1 MLAAGLRVV
10 SGTHAGEVIQLNSRK
25 FLIGREQDCHLRPNS
40 EMVSRHHCAFSLDE
54 FSVRL
59 RDLGST
65 NGTMVNGQRIRSEV
79 VLESGDRV
87 VIGNLDFVVEISQE
101 QRAAEDSVTRA
112 STEVVAVQE
121 TQATDPV
128 VPQQQ
133 PPQVPAGGDTVVL
146 PVQGMMPPGQ
156 PFPGMMPQMGYPP
169 GYGMQ
174 SPMVPGFGQVY
185 PGMMYPQIGA
195 GMPGQQP
202 AMMPGQPQSAETQAE
217 PKPPTVD
224 VALPDP
230 SETGVKEQPTGQSKG
245 STGSDKSDGAKP
257 TGAAEDIIRKMMG
270 RGRPPGKG

>member
-10 SGTHAGEVIQLNSRK
+10 SGTHAGEVIQLNRRK

-87 VIGNLDFVVEISQE
+87 VIGNLDFVIEISQE

-156 PFPGMMPQMGYPP
+156 PFPGMMPQMGFPP

-174 SPMVPGFGQVY
+174 SPMVPGFGQMY

-202 AMMPGQPQSAETQAE
+202 AMMPGQPQLAETQAE

-245 STGSDKSDGAKP
+245 STGSDKSDGAKS
-257 TGAAEDIIRKMMG
+257 TGAADDIIRKMTG